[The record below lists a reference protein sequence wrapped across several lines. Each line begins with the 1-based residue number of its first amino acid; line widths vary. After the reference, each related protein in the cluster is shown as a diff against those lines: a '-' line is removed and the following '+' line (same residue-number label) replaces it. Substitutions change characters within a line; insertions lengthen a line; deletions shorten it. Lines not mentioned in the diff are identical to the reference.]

1 MQEDKDKHLA
11 EEKPTL
17 AKRLMKAQEE
27 AMEAAIVGKQLGI
40 SPQAPEGG
48 GQKADPIQAQVVSS
62 ALTQMNNMVSQ
73 ANEIAKDKQKEVDQ
87 ARKEADEARANLY
100 TTQLAQI
107 QSMQK
112 ELIDTIQKV
121 REQGTPEAAMG
132 VIGH

>member
-1 MQEDKDKHLA
+1 
-11 EEKPTL
+11 
-17 AKRLMKAQEE
+17 
-27 AMEAAIVGKQLGI
+27 
-40 SPQAPEGG
+40 
-48 GQKADPIQAQVVSS
+48 
-62 ALTQMNNMVSQ
+62 MVSQ

-132 VIGH
+132 VIEKYQGMIEKLRPKPSEVPERSLGSSCWGYP